1 MEFDYKFVISA
12 LSLVIGI
19 LGFLYGRS
27 DAKQKTA
34 KEQLHKMITD
44 AKTEVT
50 IQSSIKEVSTKLD
63 DICTRTS
70 NIDRVIER
78 MDDEA
83 KHRLERLAV
92 AESSLK
98 SAHHRL
104 DGHEQRLNALE
115 REK

>member
-12 LSLVIGI
+12 LSLVIGV

-34 KEQLHKMITD
+34 KEQLTKLISD

-50 IQSSIKEVSTKLD
+50 IQESIKAVSVKLD

-70 NIDRVIER
+70 GLDTTIRR
-78 MDDEA
+78 MDNEA
-83 KHRLERLAV
+83 KQQLERLAV
-92 AESSLK
+92 AESSIK

-115 REK
+115 RDK